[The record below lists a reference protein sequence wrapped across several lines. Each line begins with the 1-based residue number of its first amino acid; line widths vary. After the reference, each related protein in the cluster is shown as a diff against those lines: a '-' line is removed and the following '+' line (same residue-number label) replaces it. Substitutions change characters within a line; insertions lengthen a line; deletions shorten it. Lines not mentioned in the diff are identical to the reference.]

1 MDPEDIGKPKSHID
15 KVLDIEGVDET
26 DKASSKRKVSFAPEG
41 VKIENSAGDKVQAPA
56 AEQEREPRAQS
67 SAQPSTEPVPI
78 PTDNP
83 KIESTM
89 GNSRYPVRERKPVVR
104 YSEEY
109 AKTVLIPADVEFHD
123 LFLFESNLN
132 RGHSA
137 MTAQYDLFNI
147 MK

>member
-1 MDPEDIGKPKSHID
+1 M
-15 KVLDIEGVDET
+15 
-26 DKASSKRKVSFAPEG
+26 
-41 VKIENSAGDKVQAPA
+41 
-56 AEQEREPRAQS
+56 
-67 SAQPSTEPVPI
+67 
-78 PTDNP
+78 
-83 KIESTM
+83 
-89 GNSRYPVRERKPVVR
+89 R

-147 MK
+147 MKQEDGDEDLTEALHPLAFAARASAEDTPYFHEAMNGPDAAGLRQAMEDEVNLLEEMDSWNAVSYTHLTLPTKA